1 MKITLKKGKADKI
14 HISADGEYALT
25 VDEGYLP
32 ALGIRHNMEI
42 DEDEFILLQE
52 KISIRRAYN
61 YCVSLLSRRDHSV
74 KELKTKLLQ
83 KVYDETAFCAI
94 ERLQQQGYVN
104 DESFSVHY
112 ASELKN
118 LKDYGKRRIE
128 QELMRKGVSREII
141 NNTLQEFDFDDD
153 RIIEIIERKYKRC
166 FEDEKQKQRA
176 VNGLLRLGYSYG
188 EIKVAFC
195 RIKDNEDFFFSE
207 VEDE

>member
-32 ALGIRHNMEI
+32 TLGIRHNMEI

-83 KVYDETAFCAI
+83 KGYDETSFGAV
-94 ERLQQQGYVN
+94 EKLQQQGYVN
-104 DESFSVHY
+104 DESFSMHY

-118 LKDYGKRRIE
+118 LKGFGKRRIE
-128 QELMRKGVSREII
+128 QELMRKGISRDII
-141 NNTLQEFDFDDD
+141 NNTLQEIEFDDD

-176 VNGLLRLGYSYG
+176 INGLLRLGYSYS
-188 EIKVAFC
+188 EIKDAFC